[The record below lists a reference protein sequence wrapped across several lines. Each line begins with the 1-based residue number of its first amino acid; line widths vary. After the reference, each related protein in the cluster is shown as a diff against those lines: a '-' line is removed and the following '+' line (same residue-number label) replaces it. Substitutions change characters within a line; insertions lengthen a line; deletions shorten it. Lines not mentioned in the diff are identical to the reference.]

1 MFHRVPPIEYLSAG
15 PKLPAAR
22 PANAGGRLQRLDRA
36 AGMGGTHQ
44 TLGNNGTWAKQAVLW
59 VEDQQN
65 WHFIYLSI
73 YLSIYHYLSLS
84 IIIYHYLSLSINL
97 SIYLPIYLS
106 ICLSI
111 YLPT

>member
-1 MFHRVPPIEYLSAG
+1 MFHRVPPIDYLSAG
-15 PKLPAAR
+15 PELPAAR

-73 YLSIYHYLSLS
+73 YHYLS
-84 IIIYHYLSLSINL
+84 I
-97 SIYLPIYLS
+97 SIYIYIYIYLS
-106 ICLSI
+106 IYI
-111 YLPT
+111 